1 MILHIFDWLISTTSS
16 IQTTAVECGFDQTEN
31 TETALERTMLLAILL
46 LVFDLEVWIVT
57 AFALGNSSTLV
68 TLLLLILF
76 GILEVSLLGR

>member
-1 MILHIFDWLISTTSS
+1 
-16 IQTTAVECGFDQTEN
+16 
-31 TETALERTMLLAILL
+31 MLLAILL